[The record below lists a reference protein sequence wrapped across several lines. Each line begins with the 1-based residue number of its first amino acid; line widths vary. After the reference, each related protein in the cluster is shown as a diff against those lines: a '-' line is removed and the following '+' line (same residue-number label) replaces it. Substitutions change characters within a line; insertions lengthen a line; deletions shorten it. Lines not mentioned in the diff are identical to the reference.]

1 MVSLKQKMATRA
13 RSNVP
18 QFRVRVPATVVGRLK
33 GKRVLLYLSEHA
45 GPPFIATP
53 RIADDVAFSLGT
65 KDSVVAAARQDAA
78 LDHLRRLFDLTA
90 TEPVPISH
98 RDLVALSGET
108 YRAYVAVNEADPGEP
123 MAWRYHK
130 ALHRAAIEGRVANPP
145 PAILST
151 ADAADATAILGTGD
165 LTEAVD
171 ALPAGQHDG
180 LEDRFGLLADWV
192 LIRHRLHLSAKDRRR
207 FLQLVGT
214 ASLDA
219 SWQLRRNA
227 EGDYSPDP
235 KAARFPAIDTVS
247 AAKPRQKVTGLFE
260 LWWTEAKALGRSES
274 THDGYRNGIDRLVE
288 FLGHDDAHRITP
300 DDALRFKDHRLKTV
314 TAKTFRDADLPGLKS
329 VFGWGVANRKIKANP
344 FATVTIKRERKIVV
358 RSPGF
363 SDDEAAA
370 IFRHC
375 LAYQRKP
382 KENAKTAAAKRWGP
396 LIAAYTGCRI
406 AEALQLRKVD
416 VFEESSHHVIRFTP
430 EAGSI
435 KTGLFRTVPIHQHL
449 IELGF
454 LNFVDDSGDGP
465 LFAKGAYERVVAF
478 VREVVPDPNVQP
490 NHAWR
495 HRLKT
500 IARDHGFD
508 PRVIDAIQGHAPKNS
523 SDDYGDV
530 SVVAM
535 ARVMTQIP
543 RVDLNRKKAGRK
555 TGTTNAVPAV

>member
-1 MVSLKQKMATRA
+1 
-13 RSNVP
+13 
-18 QFRVRVPATVVGRLK
+18 VVDRLK

-53 RIADDVAFSLGT
+53 KIADDVAFSLGT
-65 KDSVVAAARQDAA
+65 KDPVVAAARQDAA

-90 TEPVPISH
+90 IEPVTISH
-98 RDLVALSGET
+98 KDLVALSGEV
-108 YRAYVAVNEADPGEP
+108 YRAYVALNEADPGEP

-130 ALHRAAIEGRVANPP
+130 ALHRATIEGRINSP
-145 PAILST
+145 PAALLSAT
-151 ADAADATAILGTGD
+151 DATTATELFGTGD

-171 ALPAGQHDG
+171 ALPAGQNDS
-180 LEDRFGLLADWV
+180 LEDRFGLLADWI
-192 LIRHRLHLSAKDRRR
+192 LIRHRLHLWPNDRQR
-207 FLQLVGT
+207 FLRLIGT

-219 SWQLRRNA
+219 GWQLKRNA
-227 EGDYSPDP
+227 EGDYSCDP
-235 KAARFPAIDTVS
+235 KAKRFPAIETV
-247 AAKPRQKVTGLFE
+247 AAIRPRQTITGLFD
-260 LWWTEAKALGRSES
+260 LWWTEATALGRSRS
-274 THDGYRNGIDRLVE
+274 THDGYKNSIDRLVE
-288 FLGHDDAHRITP
+288 FLKHDDANGITP

-329 VFGWGVANRKIKANP
+329 VFGWGVSNRKIKANP

-363 SDDEAAA
+363 SDDEAAS

-375 LAYQRKP
+375 LEYQRKP
-382 KENAKTAAAKRWGP
+382 NEFAKTAAAKRWSP

-406 AEALQLRKVD
+406 AEALQLRRED
-416 VFEESSHHVIRFTP
+416 VFKESGHNVIRFTP

-435 KTGLFRTVPIHQHL
+435 KTGHFRLVPVHRHL

-454 LNFVDDSGDGP
+454 LSFVDESGDGP
-465 LFAKGAYERVVAF
+465 LFATGAYKRVVDF
-478 VREVVPDPNVQP
+478 IREVVTDPNVQP

-500 IARDHGFD
+500 IARDLGFD
-508 PRVIDAIQGHAPKNS
+508 PRVIDAIQGHAAKTAG
-523 SDDYGDV
+523 DGYGDV

-535 ARVMTQIP
+535 ALVMDKIP
-543 RVDLNRKKAGRK
+543 SIDLKKVRDA
-555 TGTTNAVPAV
+555 NAPASLALTEIEPT